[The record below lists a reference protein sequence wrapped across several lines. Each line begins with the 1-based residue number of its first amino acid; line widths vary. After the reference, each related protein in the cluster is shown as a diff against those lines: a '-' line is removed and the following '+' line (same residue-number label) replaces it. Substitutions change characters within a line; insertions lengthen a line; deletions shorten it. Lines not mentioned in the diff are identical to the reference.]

1 MPLDLTAYGNSLKF
15 FFLEHFPYCVFC
27 RGKTSQ
33 AAVSNQNEEEED
45 VDVDGEGGG
54 GGGGKSEEE
63 TKKRKGRTSSTTER
77 ERRRVIELTAHK
89 RPWLDPHYG
98 K

>member
-1 MPLDLTAYGNSLKF
+1 MATVLIFCF
-15 FFLEHFPYCVFC
+15 FEHFPYCVFC

-33 AAVSNQNEEEED
+33 ASVGNRNEEKDEEEED
-45 VDVDGEGGG
+45 VDGGGDG
-54 GGGGKSEEE
+54 GGGGKSQEE

>member
-1 MPLDLTAYGNSLKF
+1 MATVLF
-15 FFLEHFPYCVFC
+15 FCFFEHFPYCVFC

-33 AAVSNQNEEEED
+33 ASVGNRNEEKEEEEED
-45 VDVDGEGGG
+45 VDGEEGGG
-54 GGGGKSEEE
+54 AGGGQSQEE

>member
-1 MPLDLTAYGNSLKF
+1 MASALF
-15 FFLEHFPYCVFC
+15 FCFLEPFPYYVFC

-33 AAVSNQNEEEED
+33 AAVSKQNEENEED
-45 VDVDGEGGG
+45 VGVAVDGEGEGG

>member
-1 MPLDLTAYGNSLKF
+1 MASALF
-15 FFLEHFPYCVFC
+15 FCFLEPFPYYVFC

-33 AAVSNQNEEEED
+33 AAVSNQENDEEED